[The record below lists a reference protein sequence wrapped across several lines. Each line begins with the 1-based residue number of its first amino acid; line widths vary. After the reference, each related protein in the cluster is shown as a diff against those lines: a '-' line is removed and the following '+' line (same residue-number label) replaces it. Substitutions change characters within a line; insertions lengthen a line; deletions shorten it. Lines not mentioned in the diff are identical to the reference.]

1 VSLAGGSTYEKGE
14 GKTVQGVGIDPKRFR
29 ELAKQASAKGSDM
42 IKVIVAGAGG
52 RMGGRLVCLLK
63 ESKNLQLVGAV
74 EKKEH
79 AAVGQDAGEIAG
91 CGKLGIPVSDDLAM
105 LASNGDVLIEFTSPE
120 ATLEHVSVMAN
131 RKKAMV
137 IGTTGLS
144 AEQVGELKTRAKT
157 IPCVFAPNMSVGV
170 NLMLKVIAEMAGKL
184 GDNYDIEVIEAHHR
198 LKKDAPSGT
207 ALKIAQVLAD
217 ATGKDLDKVVAYGR
231 KGLIG
236 ERKHGEIGMQVIR
249 AGDIVGDH
257 TVLFGGNG
265 ERIEITHRATSRD
278 TFATGA
284 LRAAEWVVK
293 QPPGLYDMHD
303 VLGLK

>member
-1 VSLAGGSTYEKGE
+1 
-14 GKTVQGVGIDPKRFR
+14 
-29 ELAKQASAKGSDM
+29 M

-52 RMGGRLVCLLK
+52 RMGGRLVSLLK
-63 ESKNLQLVGAV
+63 ESKHLQLVGAV
-74 EKKEH
+74 EKKGH
-79 AAVGQDAGEIAG
+79 TAVGQDAGEIAG
-91 CGKLGIPVSDDLAM
+91 CGKLGIRVSDDLSA
-105 LASNGDVLIEFTSPE
+105 LASAADVLIEFTSPE
-120 ATLEHVSVMAN
+120 ATLEHLSVMAE

-144 AEQVGELKTRAKT
+144 DHQVGELQTKAKA

-170 NLMLKVIAEMAGKL
+170 NVMLEMIAEMARKL
-184 GDNYDIEVIEAHHR
+184 GDPYDIEVIEAHHR

-207 ALKIAQVLAD
+207 ALKIAQVLAE
-217 ATGKDLDKVVAYGR
+217 ATGKDLDKVVAYSR

-236 ERKHGEIGMQVIR
+236 ERKRGEIGVQVIR

-257 TVLFGGNG
+257 TVLFAANG

-293 QPPGLYDMHD
+293 QPAGIYDMHD
-303 VLGLK
+303 VLGRK